1 MKNTKRILSVVLS
14 FLIMAIVPL
23 NAFAAKTVDT
33 IDLTVDVEPGMMME
47 DYEDY
52 VTINTPGVTFSDE
65 VHVFISEIIEEEG
78 YAPYTDYFEPGCVY
92 EIIIIL
98 DVADGYVFADREVD
112 FESVTVNG
120 EEVYFEEYLDE
131 GYIETGCYAVYTT
144 VEMDNTVTEI
154 DITVNPVTGYLI
166 DDYYRYVHINS
177 MGVEFEETLDRG
189 VNVTDSIGGDPLN
202 YFVEEEYVLE
212 ICLTPAFG
220 CEFAKDDEGNILL
233 ESVTLNG
240 EAVEYTAHIEDSRGY
255 FEYIIIN
262 LNITPAEKEAIT
274 VIELTV
280 EDNLKGYD
288 VEDYESYITIETEGV
303 TFDSYNPYAVTAYTS
318 FWEEIFEFGG
328 GERYWLC
335 MNFITEDGYFFDP
348 DGVLITI
355 NGEEYA
361 YDGYY
366 TYESENGITVEY
378 VYTEYITEFSGNFFD
393 RIIAWFRNIFE
404 TIIDYLFGWIYI

>member
-1 MKNTKRILSVVLS
+1 MKITKRLFTVILSL
-14 FLIMAIVPL
+14 LIVSTVPL
-23 NAFAAKTVDT
+23 NAFAANIVDT
-33 IDLTVDVEPGMMME
+33 IDLTVDIEPGMMME

-52 VTINTPGVTFSDE
+52 VTINTPGVTFNEE
-65 VHVFISEIIEEEG
+65 VHVFIAEIFEEEM
-78 YAPYTDYFEPGCVY
+78 YTPSSERFELGRVY
-92 EIIIIL
+92 EIAVIL

-120 EEVYFEEYLDE
+120 EEVYFEEYLNED
-131 GYIETGCYAVYTT
+131 YTETGCYAVYTT

-189 VNVTDSIGGDPLN
+189 VNVTDSMGGDPFN
-202 YFVEEEYVLE
+202 YFVEEEYALE
-212 ICLTPAFG
+212 ICLTPAYG
-220 CEFAKDDEGNILL
+220 CEFEKDDEGNILL
-233 ESVTLNG
+233 ESVKMNG
-240 EAVEYTAHIEDSRGY
+240 KAVEYTTHIEDSRGY

-318 FWEEIFEFGG
+318 FWEEIFKFGG

-335 MNFITEDGYFFDP
+335 MNFITEDGYYFNP

-355 NGEEYA
+355 NGEEYS

-378 VYTEYITEFSGNFFD
+378 VYTEYMTEFTGNFFD
-393 RIIAWFRNIFE
+393 RIIAWFVNVFE
-404 TIIDYLFGWIYI
+404 TIFNVLFGWISV

>member
-1 MKNTKRILSVVLS
+1 MKIIQRILAVVMS
-14 FLIMAIVPL
+14 ILIMTILPL
-23 NAFAAKTVDT
+23 NAFAANLVDT
-33 IDLTVDVEPGMMME
+33 IDLTVDIEPGMMME

-52 VTINTPGVTFSDE
+52 VTINTPGVTFNEE
-65 VHVFISEIIEEEG
+65 VHVFIAEIFEEEM
-78 YAPYTDYFEPGCVY
+78 YTPSSERFELGRVY
-92 EIIIIL
+92 EIAVIL
-98 DVADGYVFADREVD
+98 DVADGYVFADREDD

-120 EEVYFEEYLDE
+120 EEVYFEEYLNED
-131 GYIETGCYAVYTT
+131 YTETGCYAVYTT

-189 VNVTDSIGGDPLN
+189 VNVTDSMGGDPFN
-202 YFVEEEYVLE
+202 YFVEEEYALE
-212 ICLTPAFG
+212 ICLTPAYG

-233 ESVTLNG
+233 ESVKMNG

-288 VEDYESYITIETEGV
+288 VEDYGSYITIETEGV

-318 FWEEIFEFGG
+318 FWEEIIKFGG

-335 MNFITEDGYFFDP
+335 MNFITEDGYYFNP

-355 NGEEYA
+355 NGEEYS

-378 VYTEYITEFSGNFFD
+378 VYTEYMTEFTGNFFD
-393 RIIAWFRNIFE
+393 RIIAWFVNVFE
-404 TIIDYLFGWIYI
+404 TIFNFLFGWISV